1 MLPIGN
7 HQVEGFAQIRV
18 IGVGGGGSNAV
29 NRMIQSN
36 MTGIEFIAINTDAQ
50 ALMLN
55 EAPHHIHI
63 GDKITRGLGAG
74 GNPSVGGKAAEEN
87 AEEIY
92 EALKGSDM
100 VFITAGMGGG
110 TGTGA
115 SPIVAQI
122 ARELGALTVG
132 VVTKPFS
139 FEGKKR
145 LLSAEEGIANLKQH
159 VDTLI
164 TVPND
169 RLLQVA
175 NNRTPLSEAFR
186 LADDVLRQGIQGIS
200 DLITVPGL
208 INLDFADVK
217 TIMSAAGS
225 ALMAIGESTGDA
237 RATDAAQM
245 AIASPLLDIDISGAR
260 GVLFNITGGT
270 DLTLFEVNE
279 AADVIYHAAH
289 PEANI
294 IFGAVQDPNFDGKVK
309 ITVIATGFDNM
320 PQQGRAQM
328 LTPQYTQHTQHAQ
341 HQQPQ
346 HTPYNAPSRPEYER
360 SRAYQVSQPQAA
372 QSNGLSNGNV
382 GNAGRNNGVSNGT
395 GNGTGNDIT
404 APSRVQQQGYA
415 PMPMTPPPMNVSN
428 HPTGPLQSDRVGRG
442 VQQGQSIQ
450 SGSVHNSD
458 TARQRSVQ
466 PSPYAQDDTGYDTG
480 RHRVVSSPMSSMP
493 PMREQMPMVSDVED
507 DEFGLEE
514 SAMEMQ
520 PTDEPGYGNR
530 GMRLE
535 EQSDRLPVPEPE
547 EQPLQR
553 PSTGQPK
560 QPQQGRPIR
569 RLDRG
574 ADFPR
579 TGRNVP
585 SGDVIDIPAFL
596 RKR

>member
-1 MLPIGN
+1 MLSMGN
-7 HQVEGFAQIRV
+7 HQQMEGFAQIRV

-29 NRMIQSN
+29 NRMIQAN
-36 MTGIEFIAINTDAQ
+36 MTGIEFIAINTDSQ
-50 ALMLN
+50 ALQLN
-55 EAPHHIHI
+55 EAPRHIRI
-63 GDKITRGLGAG
+63 GDKLTRGLGAG

-139 FEGKKR
+139 FEGRKR

-175 NNRTPLSEAFR
+175 DKRTPLSEAFR

-225 ALMAIGESTGDA
+225 ALMAIGEASGET
-237 RATDAAQM
+237 RASDAAQI

-260 GVLFNITGGT
+260 GVLFNITGGM

-309 ITVIATGFDNM
+309 ITVIATGFDNV
-320 PQQGRAQM
+320 PSNPRPTIA
-328 LTPQYTQHTQHAQ
+328 TPQYVV
-341 HQQPQ
+341 QP
-346 HTPYNAPSRPEYER
+346 RPEYDR
-360 SRAYQVSQPQAA
+360 SKIYQASQAPINNN
-372 QSNGLSNGNV
+372 SNGSNGNH
-382 GNAGRNNGVSNGT
+382 GSNVSQR
-395 GNGTGNDIT
+395 
-404 APSRVQQQGYA
+404 PQQSQNYGA
-415 PMPMTPPPMNVSN
+415 LPITPPPVNVSN
-428 HPTGPLQSDRVGRG
+428 HPTGPLQSERQA
-442 VQQGQSIQ
+442 QQ
-450 SGSVHNSD
+450 
-458 TARQRSVQ
+458 QRVQ
-466 PSPYAQDDTGYDTG
+466 PAQYQPTHLASDTG
-480 RHRVVSSPMSSMP
+480 RQQAVRPQP
-493 PMREQMPMVSDVED
+493 QMPSDTGRQYAVKP
-507 DEFGLEE
+507 
-514 SAMEMQ
+514 
-520 PTDEPGYGNR
+520 PTP
-530 GMRLE
+530 MT
-535 EQSDRLPVPEPE
+535 QSDTGRQRAVVPPQPIRDVMPLASDDLQNIDDDDFELDDAALDAEPTGDAMSPRDQLPVPEPE
-547 EQPLQR
+547 AQPSQR
-553 PSTGQPK
+553 PPTT
-560 QPQQGRPIR
+560 QQRPIR

-574 ADFPR
+574 ADVPR
-579 TGRNVP
+579 GGRNAP